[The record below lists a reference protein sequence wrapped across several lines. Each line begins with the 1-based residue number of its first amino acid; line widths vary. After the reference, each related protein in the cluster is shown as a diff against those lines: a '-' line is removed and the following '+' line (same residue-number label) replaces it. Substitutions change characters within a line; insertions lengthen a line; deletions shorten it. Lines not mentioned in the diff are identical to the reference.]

1 MRAKFVKMSN
11 VGRYFSNLFLNVIFF
26 GFGLFALFFSSVV
39 AKAQALHPEV
49 RRTRG
54 FEEYKRQKKLLEV
67 DRDKGLAAH
76 LETVELEKREYE
88 AALEAHRRQKK
99 KEKPLEYTPAYTE
112 KKAERREDQIR
123 SEKDLESFRAE
134 KKAERKLLEQAHLN
148 KMEELGLPEDR
159 PRFDLN
165 KRALYGATTSF
176 GKSKSGGGSGFGGG
190 SPGGFSAP
198 DSYSPP
204 PPSSFDEFPPPPTF
218 PDDSFDLPPPP
229 PPPPMPFDDG
239 MGMSAPFDEFP
250 PPPPPPVDDFQF

>member
-1 MRAKFVKMSN
+1 MYN
-11 VGRYFSNLFLNVIFF
+11 VHRYFPNLFLNVII
-26 GFGLFALFFSSVV
+26 FGLGLFVLFFSSIAVQ
-39 AKAQALHPEV
+39 AQSLHPEV

-54 FEEYKRQKKLLEV
+54 FEEYKRQKKLLDV

-88 AALEAHRRQKK
+88 AALEEHRRQKK
-99 KEKPLEYTPAYTE
+99 KDKPLEYTPAYTE
-112 KKAERREDQIR
+112 KKTERREEQIR
-123 SEKDLESFRAE
+123 AEKDLESFRAE
-134 KKAERKLLEQAHLN
+134 KRTERKLLEQANIN

-165 KRALYGATTSF
+165 KRALYGATTTF
-176 GKSKSGGGSGFGGG
+176 GKSKSGSGGSFGGG
-190 SPGGFSAP
+190 SGGFSAP

-218 PDDSFDLPPPP
+218 PDDNFDLPPPP

-239 MGMSAPFDEFP
+239 MGMNAPFDEFP